1 MITDN
6 LYFKVEKLA
15 KGIREELRS
24 KGFVVPT
31 DNGDGTVTVDNYTIV
46 KERSG
51 FYAIKDRDNDTV
63 VEHINLPQT
72 AALLANGLALGKW
85 VDDSLLRV
93 DQRYGYSLFEEL
105 QSKRIIERSN
115 KRKDYDKL
123 DLMCVKMADAIERK
137 NSAKATIFNS
147 FEKLRRLR

>member
-1 MITDN
+1 MTTDQ

-15 KGIREELRS
+15 TGIREELRK

-31 DNGDGTVTVDNYTIV
+31 DNGDGTVSVDNYTIV
-46 KERSG
+46 KEKTG
-51 FYAIKDRDNDTV
+51 FYVIKDRDNDIV
-63 VEHINLPQT
+63 VAHINLPQT

-85 VDDSLLRV
+85 IDDTMLHVDR
-93 DQRYGYSLFEEL
+93 QYGYNLFEEL

-115 KRKDYDKL
+115 KRKDYDRL
-123 DLMCVKMADAIERK
+123 DLMCVKMADAVERK
-137 NSAKATIFNS
+137 NNAMKTIVNS